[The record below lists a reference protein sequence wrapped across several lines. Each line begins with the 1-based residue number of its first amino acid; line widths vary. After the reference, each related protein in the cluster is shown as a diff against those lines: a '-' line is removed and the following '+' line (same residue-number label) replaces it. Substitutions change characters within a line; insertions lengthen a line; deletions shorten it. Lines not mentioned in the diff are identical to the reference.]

1 LPSVRPLRPVERNV
15 SGAPR
20 HHTDNLDPVFLGS
33 ALISSGQQAALTPGD
48 DVFDT
53 ALAPALGADDGHDC
67 ARGDHCRNAI
77 GRWRSVAQVALAVAR
92 PLIWIEPIRPDAS

>member
-33 ALISSGQQAALTPGD
+33 ALVSTGQQAALTGSRH
-48 DVFDT
+48 
-53 ALAPALGADDGHDC
+53 ALQRVLIDCAADQRGSPLVNQQRALGNPTDAHV
-67 ARGDHCRNAI
+67 RG
-77 GRWRSVAQVALAVAR
+77 LVAR
-92 PLIWIEPIRPDAS
+92 R